1 MWAVSPHDNV
11 TRPQMITHVLSIV
24 LSALTASCMF
34 FSMENENSG
43 TTAIIVNPL
52 QIMIIAAG
60 CSAVVLPPNLFFN
73 WAFEYAAKKQRMQE
87 DINACVGVPGDFKPL
102 GAQAGKSQQA
112 ALSFTETKM
121 PKTKVDL
128 VPEGAAIAML
138 PGSVCCDR

>member
-1 MWAVSPHDNV
+1 
-11 TRPQMITHVLSIV
+11 MITHILSIV

-52 QIMIIAAG
+52 QIMIIAVG

-102 GAQAGKSQQA
+102 GSQSGKQA
-112 ALSFTETKM
+112 ALTFTETKM
-121 PKTKVDL
+121 PETKVDL
-128 VPEGAAIAML
+128 DPEGAAIAMP
-138 PGSVCCDR
+138 PG

>member
-1 MWAVSPHDNV
+1 
-11 TRPQMITHVLSIV
+11 MITHILSIV

-102 GAQAGKSQQA
+102 GSHKPLGSQSGKQA
-112 ALSFTETKM
+112 ALTFTEAKM
-121 PKTKVDL
+121 PQTKVDL
-128 VPEGAAIAML
+128 DPEGAAIA
-138 PGSVCCDR
+138 